1 METVSSSLQKMESGS
16 IHVVRGAIVF
26 PDRRSGRPPAGA
38 SRPATLL
45 GGWMDGRTC
54 TWRTRARDRSFRVPW
69 LSSAEQVHPP
79 RPLAASARGRQR
91 AREDA
96 RRYGGATCW
105 RAGGGQNARARRQ
118 LEDPSSS
125 NVMCRA
131 SNARNTCQ
139 TMPRFREAHG
149 TLVFYYAIH
158 TESFDPL
165 CLCGRVFN
173 SLSRPHAYGDRSALH
188 ALTCDLTW

>member
-1 METVSSSLQKMESGS
+1 METVSSSLQKMETGS

-38 SRPATLL
+38 SRPVTLL
-45 GGWMDGRTC
+45 GGWTDGRTC
-54 TWRTRARDRSFRVPW
+54 TWRTRACDRSFRVPW

-105 RAGGGQNARARRQ
+105 RAGGPGRQAKRAGAAPVGGPFLIQ
-118 LEDPSSS
+118 CYVPSKQRKKHLSDHATIPRS
-125 NVMCRA
+125 PCHT
-131 SNARNTCQ
+131 SFLLRNTY
-139 TMPRFREAHG
+139 RE
-149 TLVFYYAIH
+149 L
-158 TESFDPL
+158 
-165 CLCGRVFN
+165 
-173 SLSRPHAYGDRSALH
+173 RSTGCVHFL
-188 ALTCDLTW
+188 